1 MEIKL
6 WGVRGSVPAPPDN
19 AEYREKLRLVLEKAL
34 ADGLSDRASVSGFI
48 DSLPGHLSNFYGG
61 NTTCATVTSAGGN
74 LYIID
79 CGTGIRPL
87 GEELMRGAAGSSGT
101 DIRILLTHTH
111 WDHIQGLPFFK
122 PIYIPSNTLHFY
134 SPYGDMKERLEYQQD
149 GRFFPVTLDS
159 MASTKRF
166 YQLRPDEPFVF
177 DDSMVVDFYPLK
189 HPGGSFAYRFR
200 ENGHTFIF
208 ATDAEFTGDYLEKT
222 EERTDFFHGADLLVL
237 DSQYTLDESFKKFDW
252 GHTSYTMAVNCGIR
266 WKIRDLVL
274 THHEPAYSD
283 FTLAEIHREAI
294 EHRSVMDPERP
305 VVHLATEGS
314 TFRIGS
320 A

>member
-6 WGVRGSVPAPPDN
+6 WGVRGSVPTSPDN
-19 AEYREKLRLVLEKAL
+19 FEYREKLRLVLEMAL
-34 ADGLSDRASVSGFI
+34 DGGLSARENIPGFI
-48 DSLPGHLSNFYGG
+48 DSLPAHLSRFYGG
-61 NTTCATVTSAGGN
+61 NTTCAAVTSEKGG

-79 CGTGIRPL
+79 CGSGLRPL
-87 GEELMRGAAGSSGT
+87 GEELMKGPAGSTGA

-122 PIYIPSNTLHFY
+122 PIYLPSNTLHFY
-134 SPYGDMKERLEYQQD
+134 SPYPDIKERLEYQQD
-149 GRFFPVTLDS
+149 PRFFPVTLDS
-159 MASTKRF
+159 MASAKRF
-166 YQLRPDEPFVF
+166 YRLSPAEPIVF
-177 DDSMVVDFYPLK
+177 EDSMVVDFYPLK

-200 ENGHTFIF
+200 ENGRTFIF

-222 EERTDFFHGADLLVL
+222 EEKTDFFHGADLLVL

-266 WKIRDLVL
+266 WKVRNLVL

-283 FTLAEIHREAI
+283 FALADIHREAV
-294 EHRSVMDPERP
+294 EHRAVMDPEWP
-305 VVHLATEGS
+305 AVHMATEGS
-314 TFRIGS
+314 VFKI
-320 A
+320 